1 MNPQERDQLNLFLQ
15 QLTQAQAGQK
25 DSEADLLIKDACTRQ
40 ADSSYLLVQ
49 RAMQLEHALQAV
61 KAQADKLQAEIDQ
74 MRSGKQSGFLD
85 NAWGRSA
92 QGTAPVAAAA
102 VAAAPAPQPQ
112 MMPQAASWGSGIL
125 GNVATTAAGVVAG
138 SFLFQGIES
147 LMGHHN
153 GGLGSGLG
161 SGFGGNGNQPQ
172 PMTENTVI
180 NNYNYADASDDSTG
194 DAGDSGDAGDLS
206 V

>member
-1 MNPQERDQLNLFLQ
+1 MNPQERDQLSLFLQ

-25 DSEADLLIKDACTRQ
+25 DSEAEALIKDACARQ
-40 ADSSYLLVQ
+40 GDAAYLLVQ

-61 KAQADKLQAEIDQ
+61 QSQASKLQGEINQ
-74 MRSGKQSGFLD
+74 LRSGTQSGFLD
-85 NAWGRSA
+85 NAWGRPA
-92 QGTAPVAAAA
+92 QAPIAGAAQAQAQVQGQPPAA
-102 VAAAPAPQPQ
+102 RPAS
-112 MMPQAASWGSGIL
+112 SWGTGIL

-153 GGLGSGLG
+153 A
-161 SGFGGNGNQPQ
+161 GFGTNGNPPQPQ
-172 PMTENTVI
+172 PVTENTGI
-180 NNYNYADASDDSTG
+180 NNYNYADEASPDATD
-194 DAGDSGDAGDLS
+194 DAGDVS